1 MFLRSFVLVLLV
13 CLGVF
18 AEGYT
23 FLESLTPPSS
33 SNTLGSFGEYVTLS
47 DDGTTMVVSAAS
59 TQVGAVSNAGS
70 VLVYKKVNGVWNTP
84 TEFTEPTPSANRF
97 FGKDSA
103 CASSDYVVIGL
114 PEDAVNGPNT
124 GVAFYTKWDGSS
136 WSSLSRIETPSGTAF
151 FGARCRFKSATELY
165 VSSIN
170 SGHVAYFDL
179 VGNSWVYNNRIVSTA
194 FTAFGEN
201 FRFFDNGNKIVVTAR
216 ADNSNVGRF
225 YTYENV
231 GGTWTLIDT
240 TDIPAPYNAGGSS
253 WGTTIAVA
261 NDGSSLAITSLTY
274 DPPGL
279 TNPGTVMFFEWD
291 GSNWVFQQILNGEQQ
306 VQNGTPLSLTNFGKH
321 LWYLSGKYYVSYH
334 QSAYDSNNDNNYE
347 LSRVGRLDIVSKTGG
362 TYSVEDSLYPNTKSF
377 FSDCTVAMQVIQTRI
392 LIGCYARIELFEIP
406 PQCTVSADCAGA
418 NEYCAASTCA
428 STACTT
434 TSDCMGLF
442 SSHLPLCGV
451 SGYCRDSMSG
461 TCTTLEDC
469 QNKINLAKARTKSI
483 GAATKTIS
491 NLGGGD
497 ARAAVKS
504 LNTKI
509 YNTSSATDLT
519 TVVTGSET
527 AIFSPSL
534 FTSVGNNTLVLEEIK
549 NILCGNATAFCN
561 VAIDNNRRM
570 LQGGDITVSV
580 TYDIDSSIFDTLPE
594 GSFDDPAFIQAL
606 ADAVGVGSGN
616 VTILQSESSFTI
628 LYAVTSE
635 SSTNDPLT
643 DENLQAIDDLVSN
656 LDAVTQTVVT
666 ELGISQSAISSTSV
680 DRCADRD
687 CNGRGTC
694 NPDTGACT
702 CTDPNYWGLNCETLV
717 VCEND
722 GVNVPINNVPYCMCM
737 YPYFGSRCQTLM
749 DCECTAV

>member
-1 MFLRSFVLVLLV
+1 MILRSFVLVLLV

-18 AEGYT
+18 AEAN
-23 FLESLTPPSS
+23 FIFEQKLTPTQSS
-33 SNTLGSFGEYVTLS
+33 LASEFTGRVIAARGNVFVSGTNTYNSNNGAVRVFRHDGSQWSEEALLSPTSNNFGIYVAT
-47 DDGTTMVVSAAS
+47 DGTKIVVS
-59 TQVGAVSNAGS
+59 TQETVAGYANAGS
-70 VLVYKKVNGVWNTP
+70 VYTYVYESSQWVLKSILYPTDDSTSTSGDLAANGRFGYAMTLADDKLYLKASNFWFQGLHTYDWNGTHWTNKRISGNSAFGNAYVKYDYTNNMLLDVGGGINGANKGGGYYTPYTNGDLVLPKTALALPSFVTSQTGNHGFGVNADISGNIITLSSTAWNLPVNGAGLVLVYEFNSGSGQYEYTASLANPDGVGSTGFANSVAILNSETILVSQHFYNNGRGRVSIYKKVEGVWQW
-84 TEFTEPTPSANRF
+84 
-97 FGKDSA
+97 DSA
-103 CASSDYVVIGL
+103 LTENTDTSDYFG
-114 PEDAVNGPNT
+114 
-124 GVAFYTKWDGSS
+124 TKIWIDS
-136 WSSLSRIETPSGTAF
+136 
-151 FGARCRFKSATELY
+151 
-165 VSSIN
+165 
-170 SGHVAYFDL
+170 
-179 VGNSWVYNNRIVSTA
+179 NRIFVSA
-194 FTAFGEN
+194 PN
-201 FRFFDNGNKIVVTAR
+201 D
-216 ADNSNVGRF
+216 D
-225 YTYENV
+225 
-231 GGTWTLIDT
+231 DT
-240 TDIPAPYNAGGSS
+240 STDAG
-253 WGTTIAVA
+253 AV
-261 NDGSSLAITSLTY
+261 
-274 DPPGL
+274 
-279 TNPGTVMFFEWD
+279 
-291 GSNWVFQQILNGEQQ
+291 
-306 VQNGTPLSLTNFGKH
+306 
-321 LWYLSGKYYVSYH
+321 YVY
-334 QSAYDSNNDNNYE
+334 Q
-347 LSRVGRLDIVSKTGG
+347 
-362 TYSVEDSLYPNTKSF
+362 
-377 FSDCTVAMQVIQTRI
+377 
-392 LIGCYARIELFEIP
+392 IP
-406 PQCTVSADCAGA
+406 PQCTTSADCTGA

-451 SGYCRDSMSG
+451 SGYCKDSMSG

-469 QNKINLAKARTKSI
+469 QNKINLARARTKSI